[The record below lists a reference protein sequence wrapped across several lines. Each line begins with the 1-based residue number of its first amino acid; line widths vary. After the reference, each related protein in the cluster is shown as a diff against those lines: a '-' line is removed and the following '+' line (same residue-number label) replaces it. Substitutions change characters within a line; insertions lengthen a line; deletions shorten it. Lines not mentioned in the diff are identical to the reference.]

1 MKTSIQVQVKNP
13 CGENFEHF
21 KSTPKG
27 AFCQSCKNEV
37 IDFSKMSNKQLMRI
51 LSSHT
56 KKVCGRL
63 RKSQLDRPLKPT
75 TPNFF
80 RQGLGLATLTFVIMT
95 TTPTVQ
101 GQTFGNSNNTN
112 LEQIVQKQFTV
123 KGNVLD
129 NQNLPLAGANV
140 VLKGSNEGVV
150 TDLDGNFEFSRAL
163 NAGDVLVFSYLGYDP
178 KEYKIQD
185 SESPTQEIIIQFEAS
200 DVILMGEVSVDE
212 LYSSEGRLPKK
223 SRLKRKK

>member
-13 CGENFEHF
+13 CKENFEHF

-27 AFCQSCKNEV
+27 GFCQSCKKEV
-37 IDFSKMSNKQLMRI
+37 IDFSKMSNEQLIRF

-63 RKSQLDRPLKPT
+63 RKSQLDRPSKPT
-75 TPNFF
+75 LPFF
-80 RQGLGLATLTFVIMT
+80 RQGIGLATLTFVIMT
-95 TTPTVQ
+95 TAPTVQ
-101 GQTFGNSNNTN
+101 GQTSGNSNNSN
-112 LEQIVQKQFTV
+112 LEQVIQKQFTV
-123 KGNVLD
+123 KGNVFD
-129 NQNLPLAGANV
+129 DQNLPLAGANV

-178 KEYKIQD
+178 KEYKIQE

-212 LYSSEGRLPKK
+212 LYSSKGKLPKK
-223 SRLKRKK
+223 SRSKRKK